1 MTYYRNKKQ
10 KLKEL
15 DEAVNKERILNAKS
29 KDYDMGIVP
38 QTLDNRTT
46 YEKLNDDVYMYQI
59 LREKVYDLFNNDS
72 QTSEKYLELLQNK
85 NIKQEDFINVY
96 SDLKARYKGQIAT
109 PANVLST
116 TKNLINNFN
125 ETGNTT
131 SFNASEILLALSN
144 FKTNVLPQ
152 LPLSPK
158 QEQDLE
164 EKLDA
169 IEFIVDEDDEFL
181 SEEDNIKKKATA
193 ELRNIILSIINYNDN
208 DEEDLQDIIS
218 ALTRTTTAIFKQFSK
233 ENDFKTRNEVI
244 QSSFIGASK
253 IKEKEI
259 KLKQEIKE
267 YDKNL
272 EKINELDGKK
282 LNGGQQRRYN
292 SLVKIS
298 NKLLEDI
305 EKTQKEI
312 DKLLS

>member
-144 FKTNVLPQ
+144 FRNNILPQ
-152 LPLSPK
+152 INISPK
-158 QEQDLE
+158 KEKDIE

-169 IEFIVDEDDEFL
+169 IEFIVDDYDEFL

-193 ELRNIILSIINYNDN
+193 ELRNIILSILYYDG
-208 DEEDLQDIIS
+208 DSEKDIIS
-218 ALTRTTTAIFKQFSK
+218 SLTRTTTAIFKQFAK
-233 ENDFKTRNEVI
+233 ENDFKTQNEVMRD
-244 QSSFIGASK
+244 SFIGASD
-253 IKEKEI
+253 IKELNSNMKNEI
-259 KLKQEIKE
+259 
-267 YDKNL
+267 DKYNDIL
-272 EKINELDGKK
+272 NELNELKGKP
-282 LNGGQQRRYN
+282 LNGGQQKKYN
-292 SLVKIS
+292 KLVKKMQIIQIKINELQS
-298 NKLLEDI
+298 EIDRI
-305 EKTQKEI
+305 EK
-312 DKLLS
+312 